1 MAVAAGAA
9 ARDVDGA
16 GESDAPRVK
25 SRGSLRSS
33 SRRSKAMTPT
43 DGEEEAAKAMDEP
56 AKPED
61 APAADI
67 PTPRKSRKSRSSKV
81 SQGGEP
87 GSEGEAGGGDGEAPV
102 KKRSKSKRR
111 PKPSSEDGA
120 GEGGGGS
127 GSSGSSK
134 VSASEG
140 DSAAQAEAAQEA
152 PARSGKVTTCPTAHR
167 CRCLCPSLLT
177 DLLPPVCFHEGA
189 CCRRSRLA

>member
-1 MAVAAGAA
+1 VAVAAGAA

-127 GSSGSSK
+127 SGSSK